1 MTYSVSDT
9 SSKSTAP
16 CPPSPAPQK
25 KKGSPSPLLP
35 SASSPQFSVW
45 SPADPFFT
53 VPVYPQQL
61 ASMQNNLFTLQ
72 TEISSLKKKL
82 AQTTQTQGALGLGPL
97 FLAACL
103 VAATILAVA
112 VIIFA
117 SLGLSGVLPFIL
129 VILAGSTNAIWAI
142 VSASITTLI
151 CCVSIASIFLT
162 KND

>member
-1 MTYSVSDT
+1 
-9 SSKSTAP
+9 
-16 CPPSPAPQK
+16 
-25 KKGSPSPLLP
+25 
-35 SASSPQFSVW
+35 
-45 SPADPFFT
+45 
-53 VPVYPQQL
+53 
-61 ASMQNNLFTLQ
+61 MQNNLFTLQ
-72 TEISSLKKKL
+72 TEVSSLKKKL